1 VQETSCQGF
10 GGVPQSSLLPQDW
23 GRQRGLI
30 RKTTMNSKTKR
41 TLVALVEDRPG
52 VLNRV
57 SSLFRR
63 RNFNIE
69 SIAVGHSEQPGL
81 SRMTIVVDGAT
92 TAVEQVR
99 KQLDKVIEVVKV
111 IDISEDPIV
120 SRELALIKVHATSS
134 TRSEI
139 IEIVD
144 IFRANIIDVAPGSL
158 IVEVTGDEDKIE
170 SLYNLLRRFGVK
182 ELSRTGKIAMVRG
195 AIGEIDVKSEKSEAD
210 KRPRRIRKAKPA

>member
-1 VQETSCQGF
+1 MAQT
-10 GGVPQSSLLPQDW
+10 
-23 GRQRGLI
+23 
-30 RKTTMNSKTKR
+30 NSKTKH

-63 RNFNIE
+63 RSFNIE

-99 KQLDKVIEVVKV
+99 KQLDKLIEVVKV
-111 IDISEDPIV
+111 VDISDEPIV
-120 SRELALIKVHATSS
+120 ARELALIKVRATST

-139 IEIVD
+139 IQIVD
-144 IFRANIIDVAPGSL
+144 IFRANIVDVSANSV
-158 IVEVTGDEDKIE
+158 IVEVTGDEDKID
-170 SLYNLLRRFGVK
+170 SLYNLLKRFGVK
-182 ELSRTGKIAMVRG
+182 ELARTGRIALPRG
-195 AIGEIDVKSEKSEAD
+195 ASALKTEGETDYRSQSQA
-210 KRPRRIRKAKPA
+210 